1 MGKDT
6 CIISGDSLTKLC
18 ARVSSMLIMR
28 VYETPRD
35 KLPDP
40 LKPWHDANMEH
51 WDMAWEVKQTKNSDG
66 FQCALYTPKN
76 AGGTKAPQCCPP
88 VLAFRGSDSEPEDF
102 AKLAL
107 NIKGRFT
114 LTGRNTPAQPG
125 SAIPPVSLPF
135 DTSLSP
141 SPDYNGKPERE
152 LSGLSDSTPLFSN
165 VTVSRSLSFTWTPPL
180 MQAPIDTKLTLT
192 IVFTATLY
200 CGDKGDW
207 PTNFAQGLGHLPK
220 QYQQAIDNG
229 IKAAKE
235 ATSNWNNRLSIVG
248 HSLGG
253 GLASAAALAAQK
265 AYPELKIS
273 CWTYNAAGLSK
284 ETAKAA
290 DDSSL
295 TDACSIP
302 IRSRYVQS
310 EILSSLQSRTPLVPF
325 MSSLLRWSG
334 HQMPEAVAMPFGYEG
349 VSPGTYN
356 LGGQSLEYA
365 PMWGALP
372 KLFPLEAQELIP
384 GAQFRYVKPV
394 LDLAEHS
401 RDIDTF
407 LKGVLD
413 LLAKSVKGASLE
425 DMEGIGGL
433 LLGYLLPTT
442 RKALMKDAMNKPDPD
457 IDMAGHRRHV
467 PYDRDASRPAWL
479 LDWLELSRLLVA
491 SGCYHLWPTCAF
503 TFLLDKPKQ

>member
-1 MGKDT
+1 M
-6 CIISGDSLTKLC
+6 
-18 ARVSSMLIMR
+18 
-28 VYETPRD
+28 
-35 KLPDP
+35 
-40 LKPWHDANMEH
+40 
-51 WDMAWEVKQTKNSDG
+51 
-66 FQCALYTPKN
+66 
-76 AGGTKAPQCCPP
+76 
-88 VLAFRGSDSEPEDF
+88 
-102 AKLAL
+102 
-107 NIKGRFT
+107 
-114 LTGRNTPAQPG
+114 
-125 SAIPPVSLPF
+125 
-135 DTSLSP
+135 
-141 SPDYNGKPERE
+141 
-152 LSGLSDSTPLFSN
+152 
-165 VTVSRSLSFTWTPPL
+165 TVSRSLSFTWTPPL
-180 MQAPIDTKLTLT
+180 MRVPIDTKLTLT

-207 PTNFAQGLGHLPK
+207 PTNFSQGLGYVPQ
-220 QYQQAIDNG
+220 QYKDAIHFG
-229 IKAAKE
+229 KKAAEE
-235 ATSNWNNRLSIVG
+235 AAANWNNRLSIVG

-265 AYPELKIS
+265 ANPDLKIS
-273 CWTYNAAGLSK
+273 CWTYNAAGLHK
-284 ETAKAA
+284 KTAKAA
-290 DDSSL
+290 GAKL

-302 IRSRYVQS
+302 VRARYVQS
-310 EILSSLQSRTPLVPF
+310 EILSSLQSRSPLVPF

-349 VSPGTYN
+349 VSPGPFN
-356 LGGQSLEYA
+356 LGGQSLDYA

-372 KLFPLEAQELIP
+372 KLYPLEDQQLIP

-401 RDIDTF
+401 PDIETF

-433 LLGYLLPTT
+433 LLDYLLPTT

-479 LDWLELSRLLVA
+479 LDWLELGRLLVA
-491 SGCYHLWPTCAF
+491 SGCYHTWPPCAF
-503 TFLLDKPKQ
+503 TFLLDPPKQ